1 MKVLIVGAGKVGKY
15 LADSLSIRHD
25 VILLEKFDE
34 RLPSFKDKPEI
45 DVKLGDGC
53 DPQVLEAV
61 STAQVNVV
69 IAATGDDED
78 NLVISQLAKNEF
90 GVKRVVARVNNP
102 KNRWLFTKQWGV
114 DVAISSPHIIL
125 QLLEEELSLGDIV
138 TLIKLR
144 EGQISLV
151 ELTVGQNSQAENKM
165 IKDLGIPKDSVISV
179 HVRDGSITVPHE
191 ETELKA
197 GDDLLIVTNPK
208 NEPMLSEIFGTK

>member
-1 MKVLIVGAGKVGKY
+1 MRVLIVGAGKVGKY
-15 LADSLSIRHD
+15 LADSLSNRHT
-25 VILLEKFDE
+25 VILLEKFEE

-53 DPQVLEAV
+53 DPQVLGEA
-61 STAQVNVV
+61 STAQADVV

-78 NLVISQLAKNEF
+78 NLVISQLAKSEF

-102 KNRWLFTKQWGV
+102 KNRWLFTKRWGI

-138 TLIKLR
+138 TLLKLR

-151 ELTVGQNSQAENKM
+151 ELTVGQNSKADNKM
-165 IKDLGIPKDSVISV
+165 IKEIGLPKDSVISV
-179 HVRDGSITVPHE
+179 HVRDGSITVPHD
-191 ETELKA
+191 ETELKT

-208 NEPMLSEIFGTK
+208 NEPLLSEIFGTK